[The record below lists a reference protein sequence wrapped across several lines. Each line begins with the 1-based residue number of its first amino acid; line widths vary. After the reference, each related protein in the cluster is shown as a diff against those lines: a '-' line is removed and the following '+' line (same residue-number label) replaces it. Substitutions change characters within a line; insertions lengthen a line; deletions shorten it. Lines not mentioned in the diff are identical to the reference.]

1 MAMPVICQSCHSPHG
16 LSLHWPLPPKFI
28 ICLAAREFSKLQSAP
43 DTAKTHRWLPTAC
56 RIPKGLS
63 LAFQASHHLN
73 LAVAGSPSSFLPLS
87 SPLTLTT
94 WALGTFYLCALADAV
109 PLAWNSLRLQGSA
122 PMVAPLQRL
131 WGRSWPDSF
140 LGLPWLRGKSKV
152 TGVGG
157 VGDLRHTKSGLAI
170 PQRPLCYRWGDIMT
184 AGREHGCPAPS
195 SDLPG
200 LLGHAHSRVQSALES
215 SRLKFKA

>member
-1 MAMPVICQSCHSPHG
+1 MAPYCLQDTQGPQPGISS
-16 LSLHWPLPPKFI
+16 LPPSESS
-28 ICLAAREFSKLQSAP
+28 CGWLSKL
-43 DTAKTHRWLPTAC
+43 L
-56 RIPKGLS
+56 
-63 LAFQASHHLN
+63 
-73 LAVAGSPSSFLPLS
+73 SPSLLHTYTDDLGSWNFLPLRS
-87 SPLTLTT
+87 CRCCS
-94 WALGTFYLCALADAV
+94 F
-109 PLAWNSLRLQGSA
+109 SLEFPQTPGLSTD
-122 PMVAPLQRL
+122 VAPLQRL

-195 SDLPG
+195 FDLPG